1 MLRIKEDIKN
11 GNFSQVYLLCG
22 EEDYLRKQYLDNLK
36 KALVQEGDTMNY
48 HYYEGKDIS
57 IGALIDTA
65 ETIPFFA
72 DRRVMV
78 IEDSGLF
85 SASGE
90 RLAEYLKELPPHA
103 FFVFCET
110 APDKRSRLYKQISQ
124 VGYVAELKK
133 QDERTLKS
141 WIAKILRE
149 EKKKIT
155 EETAI
160 YFLDKVGDDMKN
172 ISTEL
177 EKLICYCM
185 DKEVIEKADV
195 DAICTTNVANHIFE
209 MVAAIADKKPKYA
222 LTLYYDLLA
231 LKEQPMGIL
240 ALISKNMN
248 NLLKLKQLKN
258 KGYDNKGIAE
268 KLGMHPYAVSK
279 NLPQAAKFSEEE
291 LKNAVKKCV
300 EADEAI
306 KTGKLKDTI
315 SVEMLI
321 LTVV

>member
-1 MLRIKEDIKN
+1 MLRLKEDIKT
-11 GNFSQVYLLCG
+11 GNFKQVYLLYG
-22 EEDYLRKQYLDNLK
+22 EEDYLRKQYLDKLK
-36 KALVQEGDTMNY
+36 KALMGDGDPMNY
-48 HYYEGKDIS
+48 HYFEGREINV
-57 IGALIDTA
+57 GALIDTA
-65 ETIPFFA
+65 ETMPFFA

-78 IEDSGLF
+78 IEESGLF
-85 SASGE
+85 KAEGE
-90 RLAEYLKELPPHA
+90 KLAEYLKELPEHA
-103 FFVFCET
+103 FFIFCESN
-110 APDKRSRLYKQISQ
+110 PDKRSRLYKQISQ
-124 VGYVAELKK
+124 VGYAAEFKK

-141 WIAKILRE
+141 WIAKILKD

-155 EETAI
+155 EDTAA
-160 YFLDKVGDDMKN
+160 YFIEKVGDDMKN

-185 DKEVIEKADV
+185 DKEVVEKADV
-195 DAICTTNVANHIFE
+195 DAICVNNVANHIFD
-209 MVAAIADKKPKYA
+209 MVAAIADKKPKVA

-231 LKEQPMGIL
+231 LKEQPIGIL

-248 NLLKLKQLKN
+248 TLLKLKQLRS

-268 KLGMHPYAVSK
+268 KLGMHPYAVGK
-279 NLPQAAKFSEEE
+279 NMPQAAKFTEQQLMS
-291 LKNAVKKCV
+291 AVRKCV

-321 LTVV
+321 LSVL